1 MVGYDKSRATRSK
14 ESLTK
19 DIAAAELGL
28 AVSREAANTAGD
40 LLIELGNSLKSGA
53 ETMEISA
60 PQYRALDSAISKL
73 IADTREALRRLEAL
87 RAQKEH
93 LGL

>member
-1 MVGYDKSRATRSK
+1 MTSPEQPRSK

-40 LLIELGNSLKSGA
+40 LLIELGHSLKNHA
-53 ETMEISA
+53 EKMEISA
-60 PQYRALDSAISKL
+60 AQHRALDSAAISKI